1 MIHKII
7 YFYVIAF
14 IKAVT
19 FIMVIAFNIL
29 PAVPPSPSA
38 SSCSLCYNSFI
49 SFTSLIIITFSF
61 CLCKFFT
68 EFRILVVK
76 YITVY
81 YLLSTSPVDNNLHYY
96 TLLYPGLPELFGKG
110 PNRCFTN
117 LQNYS

>member
-7 YFYVIAF
+7 YFYVGF
-14 IKAVT
+14 IFKAVT
-19 FIMVIAFNIL
+19 FIVIL
-29 PAVPPSPSA
+29 PMAVPPSPFA

-76 YITVY
+76 YITMY

-96 TLLYPGLPELFGKG
+96 TLLYPGLPELLGKG
-110 PNRCFTN
+110 PNRCFTS